1 MLLTLVR
8 SEDIYMRPT
17 SVIFLIISILI
28 ACLGVMLCLGAVSMA
43 DENGEKLFAQVKQE
57 DGNYVIT
64 KYFGLAEGEEPDSS
78 SNKNDTKKIELVFEN
93 VDVTIKGGSSVNKIE
108 FVNFTDGMFSYKASV
123 GGALTVEDLTG
134 IMKML
139 SFSTSGIN
147 FKGFR
152 NLLFYHEYN
161 QLDRSVVIYLS
172 DDSNVNNISCT
183 VNNGNIKV
191 ENISRQCDLALTT
204 SEGDI
209 SIDKLSMNSSVTVNA
224 ENGSVTV
231 SDSSLYDLTVEAG
244 KASVDVS
251 GTEIFKSVL
260 INAKD
265 GDVSYEHIGLTFD
278 GFDVEMKTLDGK
290 LTINGNLSLNPEYT
304 YDGAPDVDPNKPSSD
319 DESKKDGDETT
330 SYIDSVYVPNSIKI
344 VCEKGNITV
353 TNVEK
358 PIEDPEIPEDP
369 TDPNEG
375 DTEQ

>member
-1 MLLTLVR
+1 MTLVR

-43 DENGEKLFAQVKQE
+43 NENGEELFAQVKQE
-57 DGNYVIT
+57 NGDYVIT

-93 VDVTIKGGSSVNKIE
+93 VDVIIKGGSSVNKIE
-108 FVNFTDGMFSYKASV
+108 FVNFTEGMFSYKASV
-123 GGALTVEDLTG
+123 GGALTIEDLNG
-134 IMKML
+134 LMKML
-139 SFSTSGIN
+139 SFGTSGIN

-161 QLDRSVVIYLS
+161 NLDRSVIVYIS

-183 VNNGNIKV
+183 VKNGSISV
-191 ENISRQCDLALTT
+191 ENIDRQCDLTLTT
-204 SEGDI
+204 SEGDVTV
-209 SIDKLSMNSSVTVNA
+209 DKLSMSSSVTVNA
-224 ENGSVTV
+224 EKGSVTV
-231 SDSSLYDLTVEAG
+231 SDSSLYDLSVTAG
-244 KASVDVS
+244 EASVDVT
-251 GTEIFKSVL
+251 GTEVIKSIL
-260 INAKD
+260 INAKN

-278 GFDVEMKTLDGK
+278 GFDVDMKALDGK
-290 LTINGNLSLNPEYT
+290 LTINGSISLNPEYT
-304 YDGAPDVDPNKPSSD
+304 YDGAPDEDPNKPSKD
-319 DESKKDGDETT
+319 DDKDNKKDGDETT

-358 PIEDPEIPEDP
+358 APEEPEEPEVPD
-369 TDPNEG
+369 NNN
-375 DTEQ
+375 TEVAE